1 MIKQKRRWRTSLL
14 VFMLKDL
21 ENVGMAG
28 QVVKVKDGHA
38 LNFLIPNGFA
48 KKADSKALPFL
59 NSISKTK
66 IVKKEIISSKIGML
80 AEKIKTLVVTIKKR
94 AHDDGKLY
102 GSVGVDDVVAA
113 LKEKDIT
120 VNKKQI
126 DIEKTIRNVGEHTVI
141 VKLSSKF
148 KPILN
153 IKVVED
159 KSAQHKAH

>member
-1 MIKQKRRWRTSLL
+1 ML